1 MEFQNPYLLFL
12 GDARD
17 QLAAKTANGV
27 RVWRPDWCLGQFR
40 FDDCKADCGVPD
52 MTIEE
57 AASAGIKT
65 VILGVV
71 SRGGVI
77 PENWINELVKAIELG
92 MDIAS
97 GLHTRITEI
106 PELVA
111 AASKYN
117 RSLHDVRHP
126 SREFDVGNG
135 IKRPGKRLLT
145 VGTDVSVGKCLPH
158 LQLKAK

>member
-1 MEFQNPYLLFL
+1 MEFQYPYLLFL

-57 AASAGIKT
+57 AAAAGGKT

-77 PENWINELVKAIELG
+77 PPNWIDQLVKALELG

-97 GLHTRITEI
+97 GLHTRITQI

-111 AASKYN
+111 VASKHN

-135 IKRPGKRLLT
+135 INRSGKRLLT
-145 VGTDVSVGKCLPH
+145 LSLIH
-158 LQLKAK
+158 I